1 MPRRI
6 RDPELELFEDTFDE
20 ALDEVTERP
29 KWEVFDPMNEDKVD
43 GVHVLARA
51 VGPFFA
57 VDGKSQNNR
66 YYSRGLWERVIKDD
80 GVTDR
85 LKRRKVFGTIGH
97 DQDIDDKALRE
108 GKVSHILSK
117 MWIDEPSQIGMGE
130 VYVLNTDTGRRL
142 NTYLRSGV
150 ELPVSSRAYGKY
162 RGKTKDGA
170 SIVDESTYK
179 FETFDFVQLPGIAHA
194 VPKLAEDDN
203 VVSSDLREAQDDP
216 NADKVGLEMALSEA
230 AVETFQELDSTEHDN
245 PTVIEQKVTEE
256 SWMDTAVLTKIT
268 EDKVRIEGDLARVM
282 EERTQLTEQI
292 GLLRSQNQMQAK
304 QLQQYEAIGTIDEIT
319 ALGKTS
325 EALTQTVEAKNKTI
339 SELQEQLTTYTA
351 IGKPEDIRAVFAC
364 TEDLVEYHRQIGAPE
379 EVTNFLREADARLAR
394 LQYQRDPCTLRDVG
408 LPPQ

>member
-1 MPRRI
+1 VGSVRY
-6 RDPELELFEDTFDE
+6 DHEEQ
-20 ALDEVTERP
+20 
-29 KWEVFDPMNEDKVD
+29 VD
-43 GVHVLARA
+43 GIHVLARA

-117 MWIDEPSQIGMGE
+117 IWIDEPSQIGMGE

-170 SIVDESTYK
+170 SIVDEGTYK

-194 VPKLAEDDN
+194 VPKLAEDIDDEN

-216 NADKVGLEMALSEA
+216 NADKVGLEMALSEST
-230 AVETFQELDSTEHDN
+230 VDESTQELDATEHDN
-245 PTVIEQKVTEE
+245 STVVVQKVEEE
-256 SWMDTAVLTKIT
+256 SLMDTAVLTKIT

-292 GLLRSQNQMQAK
+292 GLLRSQNQMLTK
-304 QLQQYEAIGTIDEIT
+304 QVQQYEAVGTLDDLAE
-319 ALGKTS
+319 LSRTS
-325 EALTQTVEAKNKTI
+325 EK
-339 SELQEQLTTYTA
+339 
-351 IGKPEDIRAVFAC
+351 
-364 TEDLVEYHRQIGAPE
+364 
-379 EVTNFLREADARLAR
+379 
-394 LQYQRDPCTLRDVG
+394 QRCGGV
-408 LPPQ
+408 LPPHWCSFHPPSDITRWPSSTQCGCPPPSGRG